1 MKRAGCRCWG
11 GCNAALAAAVVGLVL
26 WTRSD
31 GPGLLAPGRVPEHPL
46 VARGRRERLMHTLD
60 RARVRLCR
68 KAIQDLLRLF
78 GRCGELRVTV
88 GTDPVGIRVS
98 SEVAHT
104 VLEATTHILVDP
116 EAGQDARGQC
126 RVALPRMA
134 ET

>member
-1 MKRAGCRCWG
+1 MIIGPLLKFHG
-11 GCNAALAAAVVGLVL
+11 
-26 WTRSD
+26 TRD
-31 GPGLLAPGRVPEHPL
+31 IL
-46 VARGRRERLMHTLD
+46 LD
-60 RARVRLCR
+60 RARMGLCR
-68 KAIQDLLRLF
+68 SAIQDLLGLF
-78 GRCGELRVTV
+78 GRRGERRVTV

-116 EAGQDARGQC
+116 GAGQDARGQC